1 MAVLD
6 TERQKQAI
14 EYARSQRRLSKVEFI
29 LAGALVA
36 ALLLTPLSK
45 NLADSLP
52 SSPILAAALY
62 FVFLMFIYDL
72 VTLPLNYFSGLKL
85 PRRYGL
91 SRQRFRGWFAD
102 HVKSMSMGIVF
113 GVVAVAAVYG
123 LMRWS
128 PDSWWFFAW
137 VGLMVVSLIL
147 TVLAPV
153 LIIPMFFK
161 MKPMADGE
169 LKDRLEALTERTGVK
184 MGGIYVI
191 EFAEKTSQANAA
203 VMGLGHS
210 KRVAIS
216 DTLIDQYSHDE
227 IEMVM
232 AHELAHQRHNDV
244 WRLYGFQAV
253 ALLAVFGL
261 SAWLFESSRLLLDY
275 VNLVDPAALPLL
287 LLCFFAAGLPAL
299 PLLAWFSRRL
309 ETAADVYA
317 LELTSN
323 PEVFVSAM
331 TKLTDQN
338 LSEARPSSFLERLGQ
353 DHPSYNDRVKMAE
366 EFSDKASCSN

>member
-1 MAVLD
+1 
-6 TERQKQAI
+6 
-14 EYARSQRRLSKVEFI
+14 
-29 LAGALVA
+29 
-36 ALLLTPLSK
+36 
-45 NLADSLP
+45 
-52 SSPILAAALY
+52 
-62 FVFLMFIYDL
+62 
-72 VTLPLNYFSGLKL
+72 
-85 PRRYGL
+85 
-91 SRQRFRGWFAD
+91 
-102 HVKSMSMGIVF
+102 
-113 GVVAVAAVYG
+113 
-123 LMRWS
+123 
-128 PDSWWFFAW
+128 
-137 VGLMVVSLIL
+137 MVVSLIL

-244 WRLYGFQAV
+244 WRLYGFQAAV
-253 ALLAVFGL
+253 LVTVFGL
-261 SAWLFESSRLLLDY
+261 SAWLFETSVRLSDY
-275 VNLVDPAALPLL
+275 VNLINPAALPLL